1 MNKKRLGSGT
11 ILLGLALV
19 GTLFLVWRF
28 QQLSAGRAGENFGTY
43 LAIIHKRDDGLP
55 SLTPENTH
63 TPSATPTATASITPS
78 PSSTSTPTA
87 TPSPTQTSSPSISP
101 TPTNTLTP
109 TQTLTPNPNP
119 TPSTFFLDVAA
130 DVDLVLNHDF
140 DPLCNPHVATGAA
153 WADYDNDGDIDFFV
167 TNHSGP
173 NYFYENIGDTDADDL
188 PNFTE
193 IVVSLGLDDPD
204 SLGHGTVFVDYDN
217 DGDQDLYVMNYDE
230 NNLYQNQK
238 AETGTATFIDVSV
251 AAFAGVGDYGRA
263 VTGTWGDYD
272 GDGYL
277 DLYVARHNRCV
288 GQQPFGQDSLF
299 HNNGDGSF
307 TDVTALLCDGVAVPD
322 CSVVNRQ
329 TFVGGWLDFDND
341 VDPDIYLI
349 VDAGND
355 NPGNVL
361 WRNDGPGCGGWC
373 FTDISAGSG
382 ADHSVDGMGLGVG
395 DYNNDGWLDL
405 AFSDV
410 GPAWLLSNNGDQT
423 FYDAS
428 SSSGFAGGT
437 GQITWGTVFFDE
449 NNDGH
454 LDAYLSN
461 GAISFPGGNTPNF
474 YLRNDGDATFINWS
488 SQSGANSASRG
499 RHVSIVDF
507 DLDGYVDLFVGNLGM
522 PPHLYH
528 NENIA
533 RGNTNH
539 WLTVTL
545 EGTVSNR
552 DAIGTR
558 LWLSAGGFTRT
569 WELSSGPTYGGG
581 DFKAAYFGLGS
592 ETSGE
597 LSVRWPTGLV
607 EYIGTVA
614 ADQQLHLVEP
624 NLTPTVTP
632 SATSTPVLLLDAD
645 PPVGLLQQLF
655 NFILSLFES

>member
-1 MNKKRLGSGT
+1 MKESAK
-11 ILLGLALV
+11 ILLIIISGLSLLVVASGSWQARANDRPSAEFSNFLALV
-19 GTLFLVWRF
+19 
-28 QQLSAGRAGENFGTY
+28 
-43 LAIIHKRDDGLP
+43 HKRNDGQP
-55 SLTPENTH
+55 SLTPGASY
-63 TPSATPTATASITPS
+63 TPVPPATVTNTATAT
-78 PSSTSTPTA
+78 SSLSPTA
-87 TPSPTQTSSPSISP
+87 SPSPTITP
-101 TPTNTLTP
+101 TPSNTPTP
-109 TQTLTPNPNP
+109 TQTHTPNPNG
-119 TPSTFFLDVAA
+119 TPETFFVDVAA
-130 DVDLVLNHDF
+130 DVGLTLNHDF
-140 DPLCNPHVATGAA
+140 EPLCNPHVATGAA
-153 WADYDNDGDIDFFV
+153 WADFDNDGDIDAFV

-173 NYFYENIGDTDADDL
+173 NYFYENIGDTDADNL
-188 PNFTE
+188 PNFNE
-193 IVVSLGLDDPD
+193 IASTLGLDDPNG
-204 SLGHGTVFVDYDN
+204 LAHGTVFIDYDN
-217 DGDQDLYVMNYDE
+217 DGDQDLYVMNLDE

-238 AETGTATFIDVSV
+238 VESGTATFTDVSV
-251 AAFAGVGDYGRA
+251 SAFSGVGDYGRG

-272 GDGYL
+272 GDGFL

-288 GQQPFGQDSLF
+288 GQPPFGQDNLF
-299 HNNGDGSF
+299 HNNGDGTFS
-307 TDVTALLCDGVAVPD
+307 DVTALLCAGVAVSE
-322 CSVVNRQ
+322 CSLVNRQ
-329 TFVGGWLDFDND
+329 TFVGGWVDIDND

-349 VDAGND
+349 VDAGNG

-410 GPAWLLSNNGDQT
+410 GPAWLLSNNGDET

-428 SSSGFAGGT
+428 VSSGFAGGT

-461 GAISFPGGNTPNF
+461 GAISFDGGTTPNF
-474 YLRNDGDATFINWS
+474 YLRNDGDATFTNWS
-488 SQSGANSASRG
+488 SQSGANSSSRG

-507 DLDGYVDLFVGNLGM
+507 DLDGFVDLFVGNLNSA
-522 PPHLYH
+522 PHLYH

-552 DAIGTR
+552 DAIGSR
-558 LWLSAGGFTRT
+558 LWLSAGGYTRT

-581 DFKAAYFGLGS
+581 DYKAAYFGLG
-592 ETSGE
+592 TSTSAD
-597 LSVRWPTGLV
+597 LTIRWPTGLV
-607 EYIGTVA
+607 EHIGTVS

-624 NLTPTVTP
+624 NMTPT
-632 SATSTPVLLLDAD
+632 ATPV
-645 PPVGLLQQLF
+645 PTNTPVFRGPVESAGPGLLQLF
-655 NFILSLFES
+655 FEFWIGLFRR